1 MEEKKEIKLDLKSI
15 GKAASALKTLS
26 DSLKDCQ
33 EQMKQ
38 MKEGNVSV
46 MEGIFNIAVAAAGAY
61 EAFDTLKAMG
71 KDLQKDLMKNAD
83 SKFMK
88 KFEESVTESVEKIG
102 DGLQKCPEAF
112 DKVKKRKSGI
122 CF

>member
-46 MEGIFNIAVAAAGAY
+46 METSLDKG
-61 EAFDTLKAMG
+61 TQRKT
-71 KDLQKDLMKNAD
+71 
-83 SKFMK
+83 
-88 KFEESVTESVEKIG
+88 TENELPS
-102 DGLQKCPEAF
+102 LTQCTA
-112 DKVKKRKSGI
+112 
-122 CF
+122 

>member
-61 EAFDTLKAMG
+61 EAFDTLKAME
-71 KDLQKDLMKNAD
+71 DLQSLMKNAD
-83 SKFMK
+83 SKFMR

-112 DKVKKRKSGI
+112 DKVKRV
-122 CF
+122 